1 MVWLDIAI
9 DNAEPMGI
17 SQDLAAQHTGPRV
30 LAAKADPSAA
40 ARGPRPC
47 PWCPSTL
54 RCFLFRVCSHSSW
67 ATELVSSSSSSSSSS
82 TTLDSHAPGVS
93 AHRPRVLVLQLCD
106 STSQQGGGRGP
117 GTQAQRPQLLA
128 PPCLQRQQL
137 DTRTGH
143 GLGAQARQPRA
154 FAFQGPVASTQVM
167 HTCFSSSHSS
177 TPHSGAC

>member
-30 LAAKADPSAA
+30 LAAKAPVSSSKRTKAM
-40 ARGPRPC
+40 PLVPKH
-47 PWCPSTL
+47 STL
-54 RCFLFRVCSHSSW
+54 RCLLFRVCSHSSW
-67 ATELVSSSSSSSSSS
+67 ATELVSSSSSSS

-117 GTQAQRPQLLA
+117 GIQAQRPQLLA
-128 PPCLQRQQL
+128 
-137 DTRTGH
+137 
-143 GLGAQARQPRA
+143 GAQARQPRA
-154 FAFQGPVASTQVM
+154 FAFQGPVASTQDM